1 MAFADYFQRN
11 AMAATQLLQ
20 GMDFDGMKAVLE
32 RHRIGLVID
41 SSADNLEGRSAA
53 DLAVRLIA
61 RFYPNIAICPADA
74 GATPYAA
81 ELVKLAKAINPK
93 IGISKSLG
101 SVTHC
106 LVIGKSPVALKRKSA
121 RVIYIGS
128 DNWLAKVSLTKPQAS
143 GITRNPFGA
152 GAATCLAAANLFR
165 LVFAAQLD
173 AACVPDEEITLSL
186 LTLSRKEKSRG
197 RAYRGSDL
205 GRVFLVGAGAIGN
218 GLLWALAHANVTGD
232 LTVVDPQ
239 QLDLG
244 NPQRYVM
251 TVRKDV
257 GTAKVDLAANWLA
270 DSKGLKVSPQ
280 PKFWDD
286 FARGTDW
293 MLPRVLVALDTADA
307 RIAVQASLPKWI
319 VNGWTRE
326 SAIGVSRHPTLTD
339 GGCLAC
345 QYLPAGKAPSLDVL
359 VASAFGF
366 ATEPQTPVAHPE
378 LMEIRQRLD
387 RGMPCERVFLER
399 VAAKKNLPI
408 ECLLPFE
415 GRTLRDLYTEG
426 VCGGQILGIT
436 TANEETLGEV
446 PMAFQSALAGIL
458 LAAELVIDVQRL
470 RAKPVFEETRVEL
483 MKPLRSNLCSPSGKD
498 LEGRCICQDP
508 DFQAAYN
515 EKYPQGAN
523 P

>member
-11 AMAATQLLQ
+11 AMAATQLLK

-32 RHRIGLVID
+32 RHRIGLVVD
-41 SSADNLEGRSAA
+41 ASANSAEGRAAA
-53 DLAVRLIA
+53 DLTVRLIA
-61 RFYPNIAICPADA
+61 RFYPNISIHAAEADA
-74 GATPYAA
+74 TAHAA
-81 ELVKLAKAINPK
+81 ELAKLAKAINPK
-93 IGISKSLG
+93 ISLSNTLG

-106 LVIGKSPVALKRKSA
+106 LVVGKTPVTLKQKTGRL
-121 RVIYIGS
+121 IYMGS
-128 DNWLAKVSLTKPQAS
+128 DNWLAKVSLKKPVGS
-143 GITRNPFGA
+143 GSTRNPFGA
-152 GAATCLAAANLFR
+152 GVAACLAAANLFR

-173 AACVPDEEITLSL
+173 TTCVLDEDLTLSL
-186 LTLSRKEKSRG
+186 LTLNRKAKTRG

-205 GRVFLVGAGAIGN
+205 GRMFLVGAGAIGN
-218 GLLWALAHANVTGD
+218 GVLWAVARAEVTGE
-232 LTVVDPQ
+232 LIVVDPQ
-239 QLDLG
+239 QIDLG

-257 GTAKVDLAANWLA
+257 GSTKADLAVAWLA
-270 DSKGLKVSPQ
+270 GSKGLKVTPEQKS
-280 PKFWDD
+280 WDD

-293 MLPRVLVALDTADA
+293 LFPRVLVALDTAEA

-319 VNGWTRE
+319 VNAWTRE
-326 SAIGVSRHPTLTD
+326 AAIGVSRHPTLAG

-345 QYLPAGKAPSLDVL
+345 QYLPAGKAPSLDVM
-359 VASAFGF
+359 VASTFGF
-366 ATEPQTPVAHPE
+366 AIEPQTPIVHPE

-387 RGMPCERVFLER
+387 RNVPCELAFLER
-399 VAAKKNLPI
+399 VAVKKNLPI

-436 TANEETLGEV
+436 ADNQETLAEV

-458 LAAELVIDVQRL
+458 LTAELVIDSQGL
-470 RAKPVFEETRVEL
+470 RAEPVLDETRINL
-483 MKPLRSNLCSPSGKD
+483 MKPLLNNVCSPSGKD

-508 DFQAAYN
+508 DFQACYE
-515 EKYPQGAN
+515 EKYG
-523 P
+523 